1 MNKVRFDLGFSAW
14 AEFSKLVKSKLE
26 GHSGK
31 GTKHHQRQENKE
43 GLLCAKHGAKDLTYI
58 MHDLP

>member
-1 MNKVRFDLGFSAW
+1 MENECSMPTELGEGHWRLGCSRKTVNKVRFELGFSAW

-31 GTKHHQRQENKE
+31 GT
-43 GLLCAKHGAKDLTYI
+43 
-58 MHDLP
+58 